1 MRQVLRFYEQDMS
14 GQLTEL
20 YETQSLA
27 IPHMGSDIVIFD
39 KRYFVIDVLITY
51 FEDLTTQVDITCER
65 VYE

>member
-20 YETQSLA
+20 YETQSLS

-51 FEDLTTQVDITCER
+51 FDDLTTQVDITCER

>member
-1 MRQVLRFYEQDMS
+1 MS

-51 FEDLTTQVDITCER
+51 FDDLTTQVDITCER